1 MTAKPTSSRR
11 LRALVELL
19 RAQRDDEAAR
29 TAESLAQELGV
40 SVRTLYRDLDRLR
53 GAGVGVETK
62 AGVGV
67 RFPDE
72 ARAATESGKLGVRA
86 DVRATLRGMRA
97 LRHDPEVALDGGRGE
112 VRSVRASSR
121 EALIVAVLRAA
132 GEIVVVAPPKLRRE
146 IRSRARD
153 IARAHKGKE

>member
-1 MTAKPTSSRR
+1 MSDAPTSSRR
-11 LRALVELL
+11 LRALIELL
-19 RAQRDDEAAR
+19 RAQGDDAAAR

-53 GAGVGVETK
+53 DAGVGVEAK

-67 RFPDE
+67 RFPDD
-72 ARAATESGKLGVRA
+72 ARVAADSGKLGIRA
-86 DVRATLRGMRA
+86 DVRATVRGLRA

-112 VRSVRASSR
+112 LRSVRASSR

-132 GEIVVVAPPKLRRE
+132 GELVVLAPPKLRRE
-146 IRSRARD
+146 IRARARD